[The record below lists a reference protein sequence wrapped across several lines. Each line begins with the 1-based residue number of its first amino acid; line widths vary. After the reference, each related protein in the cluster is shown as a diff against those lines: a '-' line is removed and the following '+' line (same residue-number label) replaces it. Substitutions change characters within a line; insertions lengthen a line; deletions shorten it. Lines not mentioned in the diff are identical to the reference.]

1 MSNDK
6 HTKTKLFLIE
16 DNDFTRSVIRSLLQQ
31 VDEFQVVG
39 ESSDGEDGIEKV
51 IQLEPKIVIADIGLP
66 GCDGVETI
74 KRIKSENPK
83 IQAVML
89 TAHDSDHDFF
99 RSFEAGAQAYLLKM
113 NMTRERLELAIKS
126 VEEGSVW
133 LDPLMAQRM
142 LSAALQQLVAT
153 GPSPLSEGEKS
164 VLSNIASHTPTCN
177 DGVCSVDPTFLENL
191 TRFSKAADEVV

>member
-1 MSNDK
+1 MSNEK

-16 DNDFTRSVIRSLLQQ
+16 DNDFTRSVIKSLLEQ
-31 VDEFQVVG
+31 VDDFQVVG
-39 ESSDGEDGIEKV
+39 ESSDGESGIDKV
-51 IQLEPKIVIADIGLP
+51 TESRPDIVIADIGLP

-74 KRIKSENPK
+74 KRIKAQNPR

-89 TAHDSDHDFF
+89 TAHDSDHYFF

-113 NMTRERLELAIKS
+113 NMTRERLELAVKS

-142 LSAALQQLVAT
+142 LSAALQQIVAS

-164 VLSNIASHTPTCN
+164 ILSNIATHAPTCQ
-177 DGVCSVDPTFLENL
+177 DGVCSVDPAFLKNL
-191 TRFSKAADEVV
+191 TRFSKAADELV

>member
-1 MSNDK
+1 MSSEK
-6 HTKTKLFLIE
+6 QAKIKLFLIE
-16 DNDFTRSVIRSLLQQ
+16 DNDFTRSIIKSLLEQI
-31 VDEFQVVG
+31 DEFQIMG
-39 ESSDGEDGIEKV
+39 EARDGEAGVENV
-51 IQLEPKIVIADIGLP
+51 LSLEPDIVISDIGLP
-66 GCDGVETI
+66 GFDGVETI
-74 KRIKSENPK
+74 KRIKAHNPK
-83 IQAVML
+83 IQALML

-142 LSAALQQLVAT
+142 LSAALQQIVSK

-164 VLSNIASHTPTCN
+164 ILSKVASHTPTC
-177 DGVCSVDPTFLENL
+177 DGSVCSVDPAFLANL
-191 TRFSKAADEVV
+191 TRFSKATDEVV

>member
-1 MSNDK
+1 MSIEK
-6 HTKTKLFLIE
+6 QTKTKLFLIE
-16 DNDFTRSVIRSLLQQ
+16 DNDFTRSVIKSLLEQ

-39 ESSDGEDGIEKV
+39 EASDGEDGIEKA
-51 IQLEPKIVIADIGLP
+51 IQSQPDIVIADIGLP
-66 GCDGVETI
+66 GCDGVETV
-74 KRIKSENPK
+74 KRIKSENPN

-113 NMTRERLELAIKS
+113 NMTRERLELAVKS

-142 LSAALQQLVAT
+142 LSAALQQIVAT

-164 VLSNIASHTPTCN
+164 ILSNIASHTPTCH
-177 DGVCSVDPTFLENL
+177 DGVCSVDPLFLENL